1 MFRSCRPLHLGFIM
15 DAVWFSIHLC
25 LAPRG
30 TGTRV
35 LLKLSHGPWAS
46 GRKES
51 AVVRAQASHQ
61 CGPGSISAWPRMW
74 AELVCGSR
82 VAPAENLPSGASVSL
97 PTETLKLCFHFTHM
111 LKRNYHGV
119 VHARTWSVFFQ
130 ASENSR
136 NATLSRVADRFS
148 MQQELFIS
156 DPITGENVNT
166 DRKLIKGRS
175 FQSRESIS
183 L

>member
-35 LLKLSHGPWAS
+35 LLKLSHGAWAS
-46 GRKES
+46 GRKDS

-82 VAPAENLPSGASVSL
+82 LAPAENLPSGASASL
-97 PTETLKLCFHFTHM
+97 PTETLKLWFHFTDM

-119 VHARTWSVFFQ
+119 VHARTWSVFFHQ
-130 ASENSR
+130 KTVEMPLCRVLPTGFPCSKNYLYPIPSR
-136 NATLSRVADRFS
+136 GK
-148 MQQELFIS
+148 M
-156 DPITGENVNT
+156 
-166 DRKLIKGRS
+166 
-175 FQSRESIS
+175 
-183 L
+183 